1 MTCPV
6 TGAGSLL
13 QVTAWFVRVTGV
25 PRMRKFRGE
34 PSGIS
39 TSAREVWAW
48 RQQGGLSR
56 SRQLLRGD
64 RACGEHRQ
72 HQRDAHTG

>member
-1 MTCPV
+1 
-6 TGAGSLL
+6 
-13 QVTAWFVRVTGV
+13 
-25 PRMRKFRGE
+25 MRKFRGE